1 MPSLG
6 LHLTAA
12 RALAADL
19 SSEIVESDRGAFY
32 LGATTP
38 DIRVLT
44 KWDRAHTHF
53 FDLDNFEHQDGVHR
67 LFEQQ
72 PRLRD
77 ASTLDGPT
85 AAFLTGYISHL
96 VLDEDYI
103 TQVYRPL
110 FGEGSDLSSEAMSNV
125 MDRLLQWEM
134 DRRDRPDAESCED
147 IQQALAETAVEVTV
161 DFIARETLIQWRDVT
176 LDILSHPPTWERF
189 HRIAS
194 RHLAAA
200 GIADEQSKAQ
210 FIEEA
215 PALLDRTLESVGH
228 ERIHEYL
235 YGAKTRALQAM
246 KEYLK

>member
-12 RALAADL
+12 RSLAADL
-19 SSEIVESDRGAFY
+19 DSSIVETDRGAYY

-53 FDLDNFEHQDGVHR
+53 FDLNDFEAQDGVHR
-67 LFEQQ
+67 LFEQEPQ
-72 PRLRD
+72 LRD
-77 ASTLDGPT
+77 AAAVSAPT
-85 AAFLTGYISHL
+85 AAFMAGYISHL

-103 TQVYRPL
+103 TQMYRPL
-110 FGEGSDLSSEAMSNV
+110 FGEKSALDGEALANV

-134 DRRDRPDAESCED
+134 DRRDRPDPESCID
-147 IQQALAETAVEVTV
+147 IQKALAETAVEVSI

-176 LDILSHPPTWERF
+176 VDIISHAPTWERF

-200 GIADEQSKAQ
+200 GISGEDSVAQ
-210 FIEEA
+210 FMEEA
-215 PALLDRTLESVGH
+215 PQLLDRTLQSVGT

-235 YGAKTRALQAM
+235 HGAKSRALRAM

>member
-12 RALAADL
+12 RALATDL
-19 SSEIVESDRGAFY
+19 SSSTVESDRGAYY

-44 KWDRAHTHF
+44 KWDRAQTHF
-53 FDLDNFEHQDGVHR
+53 FDLDDFEHQDGVHR

-72 PRLRD
+72 PQLRD
-77 ASTLDGPT
+77 VAALDGPT
-85 AAFLTGYISHL
+85 AAFLAGYISHL

-103 TQVYRPL
+103 TEVYRPL
-110 FGEGSDLSSEAMSNV
+110 FGEKSDLSAEAMANV

-134 DRRDRPDAESCED
+134 DRRDRPDAASCSD
-147 IQQALAETAVEVTV
+147 IERALAETAVEVSV
-161 DFIARETLIQWRDVT
+161 DFIARETLVQWRDVT
-176 LDILSHPPTWERF
+176 LDIIAHPPTWERF

-200 GIADEQSKAQ
+200 GISDERGKAQ

-215 PALLDRTLESVGH
+215 PALLDRTLESVGQ
-228 ERIHEYL
+228 ERIQEYL
-235 YGAKTRALQAM
+235 HGAKTRALRAM
-246 KEYLK
+246 REYLK